1 MDVPKEK
8 ESMFTET
15 LLNFNNLA
23 NLKSPLCLGAL
34 GTRMKL
40 LGRV

>member
-1 MDVPKEK
+1 MDVPKKK

-23 NLKSPLCLGAL
+23 NLKSPLSPRSTGD
-34 GTRMKL
+34 RMKL